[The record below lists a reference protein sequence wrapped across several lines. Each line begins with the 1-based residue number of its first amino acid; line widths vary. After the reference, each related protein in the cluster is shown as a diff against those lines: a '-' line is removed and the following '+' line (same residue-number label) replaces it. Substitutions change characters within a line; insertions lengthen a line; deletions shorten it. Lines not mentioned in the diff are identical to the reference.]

1 MISFLIDEDLSRELA
16 TEVQTRGFQCLSV
29 QNMVRLRG
37 KDDGA
42 IARFVIANNMIL
54 VTRNMVDH
62 EATFRKLECHPGVIF
77 FVVGHPKL
85 NERKYQK
92 MMINLAIDNI
102 ISESR
107 EPIQEALL
115 VRATG
120 KPSDFELT
128 VDRYYLPKLDAS
140 VDL

>member
-16 TEVQTRGFQCLSV
+16 TEVQTRGYQCLSV

-62 EATFRKLECHPGVIF
+62 EATFRKIECHPGVIF
-77 FVVGHPKL
+77 FVVEHPKL
-85 NERKYQK
+85 YERKYHK
-92 MMINLAIDNI
+92 MMINSAIDNI
-102 ISESR
+102 NLQGR
-107 EPIQEALL
+107 EPVQEALL
-115 VRATG
+115 VRAAG
-120 KPSDFELT
+120 KPGAVDIT
-128 VDRYYLPKLDAS
+128 VDRYYLPKLDA
-140 VDL
+140 

>member
-16 TEVQTRGFQCLSV
+16 TEVQTRGYQCLSV

-62 EATFRKLECHPGVIF
+62 EATFRKIECHPGVIF
-77 FVVGHPKL
+77 FVVEHPKL

-92 MMINLAIDNI
+92 MMINSAIDNI
-102 ISESR
+102 NLQGR
-107 EPIQEALL
+107 EPVQEALL
-115 VRATG
+115 VRAAG
-120 KPSDFELT
+120 KPGAVDIT
-128 VDRYYLPKLDAS
+128 VDRYYLPKLDA
-140 VDL
+140 